1 MDSPLADAEPSLRR
15 VVDEPLVGFRE
26 CAAVEPIEAAFRAE
40 GLEPNWAFRSNDNP
54 TVQAL
59 VAAGVGVAVMPR
71 LTINADDPR
80 IAVVELGDAVT
91 PRLIGIAQHR
101 DRYSSPAARAFVE
114 TALESCR
121 LEYLRRLRG
130 VSLRGGPPSC
140 GTRRAAPYRRGRR
153 PTPKRPAH
161 SVLSGRG
168 GRPSPFRVAATR
180 R

>member
-1 MDSPLADAEPSLRR
+1 MLIVPTDSPLADAEPSLRR

-121 LEYLRRLRG
+121 LEYL
-130 VSLRGGPPSC
+130 
-140 GTRRAAPYRRGRR
+140 
-153 PTPKRPAH
+153 
-161 SVLSGRG
+161 
-168 GRPSPFRVAATR
+168 VA
-180 R
+180 